1 MPVDDLLFSL
11 NTVFPLLVMM
21 AVGFA
26 ARRAGIVSE
35 ETARQVNACIFKI
48 FLPLLLCFNI
58 VDTELGAAF
67 DGRVLSYALVTTLLC
82 FGVLFFAVPRLCR
95 DRASC
100 GVLIQGIGR
109 SNYAIFGIPLVSMMY
124 PDGDLSVAVLMV
136 AVVVPVFNVMSTVAL
151 MVFSDKLEKP
161 SPWAIAR
168 GVVLN
173 PLILGT
179 LAGFALWWFRI
190 PLPALLDTPLRK
202 LGSIATPLALFSL
215 GASLDFGKARANLK
229 LLVAGVSG
237 RLVWVPLIFL
247 PLAAHAGHSGCGA
260 GLADCRVRFAHVGF
274 QLSHDPANG
283 RQQRPCGRASGVY
296 NRFFHHYG
304 VPMGVCSQS
313 NGMFGL
319 KSGEILPFLVP
330 FRVSRLP
337 LKVRNLF
344 CFPLDLRTFH
354 IVFFQ
359 GMR

>member
-247 PLAAHAGHSGCGA
+247 PLAAMLGIRDVALASLIAVYASPTSVSSFPMTQQMGGNSDLAGGQVVFTTVFSIITVFLWVFVLKATGC
-260 GLADCRVRFAHVGF
+260 LA
-274 QLSHDPANG
+274 
-283 RQQRPCGRASGVY
+283 
-296 NRFFHHYG
+296 
-304 VPMGVCSQS
+304 
-313 NGMFGL
+313 
-319 KSGEILPFLVP
+319 
-330 FRVSRLP
+330 
-337 LKVRNLF
+337 
-344 CFPLDLRTFH
+344 
-354 IVFFQ
+354 
-359 GMR
+359 